1 SLLICSNFSVNILSS
16 TLPPARKIPGEDV
29 ASTSTPVILSSK
41 PAATCAM
48 SSVARISAAS
58 CRRELTCMRCSRAT
72 FVALVSLIS
81 VGFLSCGGSGGESTS
96 QSAAKNSQSIP
107 NVLVDTGSFGLRLL
121 ASSLGTLSGS
131 LPRQT
136 SGSNAVFECGQFVDS
151 VLWGPVVTAD
161 VTLSNQT
168 APSVPIEVVDA
179 SSVPVP
185 AACKAIGPSEEDVSS
200 LGANGILGIGF
211 FIADCGNACTTSS
224 TANPGFY
231 YGCAASSC
239 SVISQAVNRQVQN
252 PVALL

>member
-96 QSAAKNSQSIP
+96 QSAAKNSHVIAVTGTPEKNYANGLFTTLTICVPGTSNCQSIP
-107 NVLVDTGSFGLRLL
+107 NVLV
-121 ASSLGTLSGS
+121 
-131 LPRQT
+131 
-136 SGSNAVFECGQFVDS
+136 
-151 VLWGPVVTAD
+151 
-161 VTLSNQT
+161 
-168 APSVPIEVVDA
+168 
-179 SSVPVP
+179 
-185 AACKAIGPSEEDVSS
+185 
-200 LGANGILGIGF
+200 
-211 FIADCGNACTTSS
+211 
-224 TANPGFY
+224 
-231 YGCAASSC
+231 
-239 SVISQAVNRQVQN
+239 
-252 PVALL
+252 